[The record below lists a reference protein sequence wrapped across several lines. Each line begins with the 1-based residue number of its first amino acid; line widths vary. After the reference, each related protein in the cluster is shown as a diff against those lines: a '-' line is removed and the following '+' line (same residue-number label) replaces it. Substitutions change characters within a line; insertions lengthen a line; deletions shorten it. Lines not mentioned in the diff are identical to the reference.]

1 MIAKVYADNL
11 NSAFLDAHPVQGMEQ
26 VSVRRGRKDAF
37 KGNLCVFIFAAFQ
50 NVYFYLG
57 VDRLVR
63 GNDLKDTI

>member
-1 MIAKVYADNL
+1 MLLILFQACLSVL
-11 NSAFLDAHPVQGMEQ
+11 PVQGMEQ

-50 NVYFYLG
+50 NVYFCLG